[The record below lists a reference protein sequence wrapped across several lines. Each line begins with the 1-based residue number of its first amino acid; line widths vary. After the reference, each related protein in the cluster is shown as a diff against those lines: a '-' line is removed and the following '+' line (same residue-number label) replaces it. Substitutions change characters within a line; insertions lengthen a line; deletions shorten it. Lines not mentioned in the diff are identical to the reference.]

1 MGQPY
6 EAVPSDPEEA
16 DLVRKPRALACRRPA
31 ARTAALV
38 TILCCLGALIGVSV
52 SRYETSKE
60 TKSRASARSAS
71 DSRVHGAS
79 DVNDASGGG
88 VDGALSHVTY
98 SLTPDDFMAQRAV
111 RGYLHAEGVDTTDV
125 EALKAYLP
133 AYINVTLRADLV
145 HGRLG
150 AQAAGGY
157 LAFNIYYGDDVSYVV
172 LMSYNGTVHK
182 MFPTFIVQDKMHV
195 DALKPRDG
203 SSLLMAGNI
212 NMTEEGSVY
221 VWNWRTDNLTRVSGG
236 NYGVNSHDVQWASSA
251 ALPSFWAPVH
261 AGVQRIHAT
270 TGDVLD
276 TLTVDGGVASDV
288 NHAQLIQG
296 NTKAIFSSRLTDALI
311 KYDVET
317 QAVDWICGGS
327 YGEFDLYDIRGV
339 KHAPG
344 SKLWAGQH
352 NAEYFGNNLYF
363 MFDNM
368 YDQERPSR
376 ALIVEIDEDAR
387 TAREVWEYIYAA
399 YPGGYSPM
407 FGDNDQLP
415 TGNVLTA
422 ETGEH
427 DAHVVELTRD
437 KATAFQLSVMGYGS
451 SHSGRRSSQVG
462 WKMYSVERFY
472 DAPLI
477 YNASCVGGDL
487 SFVTHNSFK
496 QNDEYSGTYVLR
508 TTQGVTP
515 ADDGGVDVTSGVVT
529 WLPHWLATTVT
540 GTYDAAGYDELEL
553 TVTNQYGDSATKTLT
568 CG

>member
-1 MGQPY
+1 
-6 EAVPSDPEEA
+6 
-16 DLVRKPRALACRRPA
+16 
-31 ARTAALV
+31 
-38 TILCCLGALIGVSV
+38 
-52 SRYETSKE
+52 
-60 TKSRASARSAS
+60 
-71 DSRVHGAS
+71 
-79 DVNDASGGG
+79 
-88 VDGALSHVTY
+88 
-98 SLTPDDFMAQRAV
+98 
-111 RGYLHAEGVDTTDV
+111 
-125 EALKAYLP
+125 
-133 AYINVTLRADLV
+133 
-145 HGRLG
+145 
-150 AQAAGGY
+150 
-157 LAFNIYYGDDVSYVV
+157 
-172 LMSYNGTVHK
+172 

-203 SSLLMAGNI
+203 LAAHG
-212 NMTEEGSVY
+212 GQHQHDRGGPVY
-221 VWNWRTDNLTRVSGG
+221 AWNWRTDNLTRASGG
-236 NYGVNSHDVQWASSA
+236 NYGVNSHDV
-251 ALPSFWAPVH
+251 H
-261 AGVQRIHAT
+261 
-270 TGDVLD
+270 
-276 TLTVDGGVASDV
+276 
-288 NHAQLIQG
+288 LIQG

-415 TGNVLTA
+415 TGNV
-422 ETGEH
+422 
-427 DAHVVELTRD
+427 
-437 KATAFQLSVMGYGS
+437 
-451 SHSGRRSSQVG
+451 G
-462 WKMYSVERFY
+462 WKCSAERFY